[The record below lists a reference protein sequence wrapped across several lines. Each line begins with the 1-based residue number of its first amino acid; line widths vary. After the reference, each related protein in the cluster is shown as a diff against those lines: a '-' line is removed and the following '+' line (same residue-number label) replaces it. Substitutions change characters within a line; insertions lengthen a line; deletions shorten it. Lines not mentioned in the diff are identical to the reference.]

1 MSTKIFSKIR
11 QDIQSMHG
19 YAIQNS
25 DGMIKL
31 DAMENPYSL
40 PDALQA
46 ELGRRLGA
54 LPINRYPSK
63 RVDFLKESLIKQTQ
77 LSPGYDLMLGNGSD
91 ELISL
96 LAMACDLPNACILAP
111 VPGFVMYAMSAQLQ
125 GLAFHGVPLTAEF
138 ELDEAAMLEAI
149 QTHQPALLY
158 LAYPNNPT
166 ANLWDEQVMDRL
178 IQRQGE
184 HGGLVVIDEA
194 YQPFAS
200 KSYLPK
206 IQQYPH
212 LLLMRTL
219 SKFGLAGV
227 RIGYLLG
234 AEALIAE
241 INKVRPPYN
250 VSILNAECAIFALEH
265 QDVFAAQA
273 QEICTQRR
281 SLIAQLSAMPDVKVY
296 PSEAN
301 MILVRVPN
309 ADSCFERLK
318 AQGVLVKN
326 VSKMHDLLNNCL
338 RLTIGTPD
346 ENTQLLSALQASL

>member
-1 MSTKIFSKIR
+1 
-11 QDIQSMHG
+11 
-19 YAIQNS
+19 
-25 DGMIKL
+25 
-31 DAMENPYSL
+31 
-40 PDALQA
+40 
-46 ELGRRLGA
+46 
-54 LPINRYPSK
+54 
-63 RVDFLKESLIKQTQ
+63 
-77 LSPGYDLMLGNGSD
+77 
-91 ELISL
+91 
-96 LAMACDLPNACILAP
+96 
-111 VPGFVMYAMSAQLQ
+111 
-125 GLAFHGVPLTAEF
+125 LAFHGVPLTAEF